1 MKSYKSILLLSA
13 VLLLNVV
20 TVFANPI
27 KPTDQLREEIVDIIG
42 FSFLDDYEENEYS
55 AEVLFTVNSDQELIV
70 LSVSS
75 ESDEA
80 EDYLRDKLNY
90 KTVDHTPTKYGE
102 IYLLPVKMV
111 KE

>member
-1 MKSYKSILLLSA
+1 MKSFKFILLVSA
-13 VLLLNVV
+13 VFLVNVV

-42 FSFLDDYEENEYS
+42 FSFLDDYEENEYA
-55 AEVLFTVNSDQELIV
+55 AEVLFTVNSEQELIV
-70 LSVSS
+70 LSVNS

-80 EDYLRDKLNY
+80 EDYLRNKLNY
-90 KTVDHTPTKYGE
+90 KKVDHSPTKYGE